1 MRVAGSVQAM
11 DQVPVTNETD
21 AKERASG
28 SVGRRWHLFAPGHG
42 LPPGL
47 WVVYATCLIGGAT
60 AIFLVSFAMVL
71 EITTSPRM
79 QGVDVGIAL
88 LCAIG
93 ATVHVV
99 REARS
104 TRRVSFPAWVSF
116 GVAMSLLLWELHG
129 AINDQTAKTVF
140 SLMSIAGS
148 LLLLAG
154 RLVLTLRRGD
164 RP

>member
-1 MRVAGSVQAM
+1 M

-154 RLVLTLRRGD
+154 RLVLTLWRGD